1 VPPTDPPA
9 ERPRPTSFGLSLVSE
24 TATDPVCGMT
34 VDTATAAGATTH
46 AGTTYHFCSTHCLA
60 KFRADPGRYLAAA
73 PVAGSCCH
81 GQGHDAKTARPA
93 APGSKYT
100 CPMHPEV
107 VTDGP
112 ASCPLCGMALEPMT
126 PSAGPEDDSELRDMT
141 RRFVVSAAFTL
152 PLFVLTMAP
161 MLGVSLPHSLLEA
174 ANWIGLA
181 LSTPVVFWAASP
193 FFVRAVEALRHRTAN
208 MFTLISLGVAA
219 AWGYSAAAT
228 LVPSAFPAGFTHGHG
243 GVETYYE
250 AAAVIVT
257 LVLLGQILEL
267 RARRSTG
274 AAIRSLLALA
284 PTTARRVNADGTEA
298 DVPLDE
304 VGVGE
309 RLRVRP
315 GEKVPVDGTVAE
327 GTSSVD
333 ESMLTG
339 EPLPVEKRAGDAVIG
354 GTVNATGSLVMVA
367 QKVGGDTVLARIV
380 ALVAEAQRSRAPV
393 QKLADLVASWFV
405 PAVVLVALVTFALW
419 AVFGPTPSLAFALV
433 NAVAVLIIACPCALG
448 LATPMS
454 VIVGIGRG
462 ATAGVLIRSADVLER
477 LEEVDTVVVDK
488 TGTLTEGKPKL
499 VTVRPTGTATEGE
512 LLRVA
517 ASLERG
523 SEHPLAAAVIAGA
536 TARGLSPGAI
546 EGFEALSGKGV
557 RGRVEGRDAT
567 LGNAAMMEAAGA
579 TVPAALAETAEEL
592 RRAGQ
597 TVVFVSRGGEVLGLL
612 GVADPVKATSAEAL
626 ARLRR
631 NGVDV
636 VMLTGDSAATANA
649 AAAALGITRVFA
661 GVLPDQKAAV
671 IQQLRAEGR
680 IVAMAGDGI
689 NDAPALAAA
698 DVGIAMGTGTDV
710 AIESAG
716 VTLVKGDLRGISQAR
731 ALSRATMR
739 NIRQN
744 LFFAFAYNLLGV
756 PIAAGVLYP
765 AFGILFGPMLAAVA
779 MSLSSVSVVAN
790 ALRLRAVRL

>member
-1 VPPTDPPA
+1 MSPTDPNA
-9 ERPRPTSFGLSLVSE
+9 QRPRPTSFGLALVTE

-34 VDTATAAGATTH
+34 VDPATAAGATTH
-46 AGTTYHFCSTHCLA
+46 AGTTYHFCSTHCLT
-60 KFRADPGRYLAAA
+60 KFRADPGRYLASA

-81 GQGHDAKTARPA
+81 GHGHDAKPARPA

-126 PSAGPEDDSELRDMT
+126 PTAGPEDDSELRDMT

-161 MLGVSLPHSLLEA
+161 MLGASLPHALLEA
-174 ANWIGLA
+174 TNWIGLA
-181 LSTPVVFWAASP
+181 LSTPVVFWAARP

-208 MFTLISLGVAA
+208 MFTLISLGTAA

-243 GVETYYE
+243 VETYFE

-284 PTTARRVNADGTEA
+284 PATARRVNADGTEA
-298 DVPLDE
+298 DVPLEDVA
-304 VGVGE
+304 VGD

-315 GEKVPVDGTVAE
+315 GEKVPVDGAVAE
-327 GTSSVD
+327 GGSSVD

-354 GTVNATGSLVMVA
+354 GTVNATGSFVMVA
-367 QKVGGDTVLARIV
+367 ERVGGDTVLARIV

-393 QKLADLVASWFV
+393 QKLADLVAAWFV
-405 PAVVLVALVTFALW
+405 PAVVVVALVTFALW
-419 AVFGPTPSLAFALV
+419 AAFGPAPSLAFALV

-477 LEEVDTVVVDK
+477 LETVDTVVVDK

-499 VTVRPTGTATEGE
+499 VTVRPVGSATEVE
-512 LLRVA
+512 VLRVA
-517 ASLERG
+517 AGLERG
-523 SEHPLAAAVIAGA
+523 SEHPLAAAVLTGA
-536 TARGLSPGAI
+536 AASGITPAAVER
-546 EGFEALSGKGV
+546 FEALPGQGV
-557 RGRVEGRDAT
+557 RGRVEGRDAA
-567 LGNAAMMEAAGA
+567 LGNAAMMEAACA
-579 TVPAALAETAEEL
+579 PVPAALADAAEEL

-597 TVVFVSRGGEVLGLL
+597 TVVFVSQAGAVVGLL

-631 NGVDV
+631 DGVDV

-649 AAAALGITRVFA
+649 VAATLGITRVFA

-671 IQQLRAEGR
+671 VQQLRGEGR
-680 IVAMAGDGI
+680 VVAMAGDGI

-756 PIAAGVLYP
+756 PVAAGVLYP